1 MKSSQ
6 EISLFVGNVSRNVQT
21 RQLEDEFF
29 HFGPCKVVH
38 RSGYAFIEYRNER
51 DADSAKNAIHGK
63 NLGGLCVNVQWSK
76 RSGNFDEADPAEQ
89 VPKDLYKDRCYNCGK
104 RGHISR
110 DCTEQPE
117 CYECKSRGHKARE
130 CPRRMAPTRSRS
142 PRRVGGH
149 ESPLSTASERSYSL
163 DRFQL
168 ACLPNVYMDGERSEN
183 LDVDESDLEFPSE
196 REQPPEIGPLV
207 LEGASF
213 EALAEG
219 SYRCIACDKAMK
231 KSSVKRHV
239 GTKQHR
245 ENQANK

>member
-21 RQLEDEFF
+21 RQLEEEFF
-29 HFGPCKVVH
+29 RFGPCKVIH

-51 DADSAKNAIHGK
+51 DADTAKNAMHGK

-76 RSGNFDEADPAEQ
+76 RSGNFDQNDTSEQ

-110 DCTEQPE
+110 DCTELPE

-130 CPRRMAPTRSRS
+130 CPRRLAPARSRS
-142 PRRVGGH
+142 PRRGGT
-149 ESPLSTASERSYSL
+149 ESPFSTASERSYSL

-168 ACLPNVYMDGERSEN
+168 ASLPNVYMDSEKSEDLGE
-183 LDVDESDLEFPSE
+183 DESDLEFPSE
-196 REQPPEIGPLV
+196 REQQPEAGTV
-207 LEGASF
+207 VTEGASF
-213 EALAEG
+213 EVQTDG
-219 SYRCIACDKAMK
+219 SYRCLACDKSMQ

-245 ENQANK
+245 ENQAK